1 MLSSSLPAPE
11 EASALLARTLAADAR
26 AARRLTE
33 HVLLPVL
40 DAAISRRLAVRRTH
54 GFEKHDVIQE
64 VFHHLYE
71 NDWARLRGFDPD
83 RGSVASY
90 VWAIAEKWL
99 RDHSRRLPPP
109 RAVDDFEGELSPD
122 SGPERRAA
130 LGQLIDRI
138 QDSLSDEEIALFQ
151 WVYLEGASHGD
162 ITARLDIKVEAV
174 HKRVQRLEAKIRA
187 IVSGD
192 GDEAKKKGGVA

>member
-1 MLSSSLPAPE
+1 M
-11 EASALLARTLAADAR
+11 
-26 AARRLTE
+26 
-33 HVLLPVL
+33 L
-40 DAAISRRLAVRRTH
+40 DAAVSRRLAVRRTH

-64 VFHHLYE
+64 VFRHLYE
-71 NDWARLRGFDPD
+71 DDWARLRGFDPE

-109 RAVDDFEGELSPD
+109 RAVDDFEGEISPD

-138 QDSLSDEEIALFQ
+138 QTSLDDQEMALFQ
-151 WVYLEGASHGD
+151 WVYLEGAPHGEVA
-162 ITARLDIKVEAV
+162 ARLDLKVEAV

-187 IVSGD
+187 LVSAEGD
-192 GDEAKKKGGVA
+192 APQKKGGIA